1 MNRRRLL
8 WIYLQV
14 VGVSAVSFF
23 VFGRLFDD
31 PQFTLAAA
39 AVVGVAFVSVVLGG
53 LLAGSVYLYHVF
65 DTVWRQVLTLAW
77 PVIVEQSSRTL
88 MRTTDV
94 FITALFSPAAVVAI
108 GLSEL
113 YAQFPLRFGLG
124 LGSATI
130 ALSSQDTGR
139 GADADRDEATT
150 QALVLGIL
158 LGLPIAIIGVL
169 FSGQLIR
176 VFGAAPEVV
185 ELGGT
190 YLAIILVTA
199 PARHIAL
206 IGAKVIQG
214 AGDTRTPMYV
224 NLASNVLNIVGS
236 LVLGL
241 GLLGAPELRV
251 IGVGLSTAT
260 ANVVSAGLFLVVI
273 ASSWGETGLTRPR
286 NPVIGRQL
294 VVVAAP
300 NTAEGLAEALARFPF
315 NALLLVFGTEVNAG
329 YQIGKRVYQQ
339 ITAPLARAFKTTASI
354 TAGQALGE
362 GDPEQARFEGWAIV
376 ALSVLVVG
384 TIGILLVI
392 AAEPLARL
400 FTDEPQALS
409 QSVAFIRAYGIAAGP
424 FVVFYAL
431 SGSLQGAGE
440 TRLPLVARITGLF
453 GFFLG
458 LSYLAGV
465 TFGLGSFGAYAGV
478 VLSYSW
484 MALVLLW
491 AFART
496 DWAGRAAGMMEAR
509 EAADD

>member
-1 MNRRRLL
+1 MNWKRLL
-8 WIYLQV
+8 RIYLQIV
-14 VGVSAVSFF
+14 AVSAVSLF
-23 VFGRLFDD
+23 VFGRLFGEA
-31 PQFTLAAA
+31 QFTLAAA
-39 AVVGVAFVSVVLGG
+39 AVGGVAFVSVVIGG
-53 LLAGSVYLYHVF
+53 VLAGSVYLYHIF
-65 DTVWRQVLTLAW
+65 DTVWRRVLALAW
-77 PVIVEQSSRTL
+77 PVMVEQSSRTL

-113 YAQFPLRFGLG
+113 YSQFPLRIGLG

-139 GADADRDEATT
+139 GAEADRDEATT
-150 QALVLGIL
+150 QALSLGVLLGI
-158 LGLPIAIIGVL
+158 PIAVIGVL
-169 FSGQLIR
+169 FSDRFIEL
-176 VFGAAPEVV
+176 FGAAPEVV
-185 ELGGT
+185 ALGGS
-190 YLAIILVTA
+190 YLAIILATA
-199 PARHIAL
+199 PARHVSL
-206 IGAKVIQG
+206 IGANVLQG
-214 AGDTRTPMYV
+214 AGDTKTPMYV
-224 NLASNVLNIVGS
+224 NLASNLLNITGS

-241 GLLGAPELRV
+241 GLFGAPELRV

-260 ANVVSAGLFLVVI
+260 ANVLSAVLFLAVI

-286 NPVIGRQL
+286 NSVIGRQL

-300 NTAEGLAEALARFPF
+300 KTAEGLAEALARFPF
-315 NALLLVFGTEVNAG
+315 NALLLLFGTNVNAG
-329 YQIGKRVYQQ
+329 YQIGKRIYQQ
-339 ITAPLARAFKTTASI
+339 ITSPLSRAFKTTASI

-362 GDPEQARFEGWAIV
+362 GDAEQARFEGWAIV

-392 AAEPLARL
+392 AAEPLAKL
-400 FTDEPQALS
+400 FTDDPGTLVESA
-409 QSVAFIRAYGIAAGP
+409 AFIRAYGIVAGP
-424 FVVFYAL
+424 FVIFYAL

-465 TFGLGSFGAYAGV
+465 TFGLGPLGAYAGV
-478 VLSYSW
+478 VLSYVW
-484 MALVLLW
+484 MALVVLW

-496 DWAGRAAGMMEAR
+496 DWAGRAAGMMETR
-509 EAADD
+509 EAAND